1 MASDDNTVTNLQGH
15 IRDLEQ
21 EIIDTK
27 RMVNR
32 LLVRKGQQPLYPDA
46 AIDGE
51 AGTVFGIRSDQFY
64 GESLS
69 GAMRQYLKMR
79 RAANLGP
86 ATVHEMYEALVRG
99 GFAFGTDNEEN
110 RKRIIRLSLVKSSSL
125 FHRLPDG
132 THYGLPDWYGD
143 IAKKEQE
150 AVAAKEKKP
159 KRVKLSKKVG
169 KSERGRVKERVAEA
183 ASDRDAGPNEQ
194 PAPAEEPLRSPPSVI
209 NAVQEAVLSMNGEF
223 TKQDV
228 VNWVEQHYPP
238 LNAQQRKTSIFS
250 MMANLK
256 GKLRLV
262 TVRAGKGKEPH
273 TYRRAEIEEKEGV
286 AVK

>member
-1 MASDDNTVTNLQGH
+1 MANEDTTVPNLQGH

-32 LLVRKGQQPLYPDA
+32 LLIRKGQQPLYPDA
-46 AIDGE
+46 VDGE
-51 AGTVFGIRSDQFY
+51 VGTVFAIRSDQFY

-79 RAANLGP
+79 RVANLGP

-99 GFAFGTDNEEN
+99 GFAFGTDNEDN
-110 RKRIIRLSLVKSSSL
+110 RKRILRLSLVKSSSL

-143 IAKKEQE
+143 IAKKEQDS
-150 AVAAKEKKP
+150 VATKAKNPKKAKHGKKTAKGEKP
-159 KRVKLSKKVG
+159 KGRATETAGGEGTSNGHLAPEPSK
-169 KSERGRVKERVAEA
+169 AE
-183 ASDRDAGPNEQ
+183 DP
-194 PAPAEEPLRSPPSVI
+194 PRSPPSVI
-209 NAVQEAVLSMNGEF
+209 NAVREGIIAMKGEF
-223 TKQDV
+223 TKLDV
-228 VNWVEQHYPP
+228 VNWIGQHYPS
-238 LNAQQRKTSIFS
+238 LKAQQRKSSIFS

-256 GKLRLV
+256 GKLKLV
-262 TVRAGKGKEPH
+262 TVRVGKGKEPH
-273 TYRRAEIEEKEGV
+273 IFRRREIEEEANA